1 MRFRADQL
9 MSAGPIG
16 IISILIVSA
25 ITLLIGSMV
34 LGQVDNTVD
43 CNDINNANG
52 TAACNTTKNIT
63 WDVYQIIPITLL
75 FLVLGIFGIGR
86 LRS

>member
-1 MRFRADQL
+1 

-34 LGQVDNTVD
+34 LGQVDNTID
-43 CNDINNANG
+43 CDTIDGSGAANATNA
-52 TAACNTTKNIT
+52 TIACSNVKNIT